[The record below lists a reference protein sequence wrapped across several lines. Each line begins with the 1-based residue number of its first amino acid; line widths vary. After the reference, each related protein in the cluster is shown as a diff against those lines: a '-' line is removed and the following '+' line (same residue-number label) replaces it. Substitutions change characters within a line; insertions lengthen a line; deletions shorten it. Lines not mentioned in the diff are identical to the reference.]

1 MFVVS
6 MVVILLIP
14 FVPMFLTIVYCGLI
28 ALEGSLVNPLQA
40 LLLID
45 GYACAGHQKPAC
57 GKLCPG
63 IAAIGCQL
71 IPKCT
76 FLLVLFHPVAIP
88 IGRTAVLLA

>member
-28 ALEGSLVNPLQA
+28 ALEDSLVNPLQA

-45 GYACAGHQKPAC
+45 GYALTFGRDTSRSEESMNTS
-57 GKLCPG
+57 LFSRL
-63 IAAIGCQL
+63 IGA
-71 IPKCT
+71 
-76 FLLVLFHPVAIP
+76 FS
-88 IGRTAVLLA
+88 R